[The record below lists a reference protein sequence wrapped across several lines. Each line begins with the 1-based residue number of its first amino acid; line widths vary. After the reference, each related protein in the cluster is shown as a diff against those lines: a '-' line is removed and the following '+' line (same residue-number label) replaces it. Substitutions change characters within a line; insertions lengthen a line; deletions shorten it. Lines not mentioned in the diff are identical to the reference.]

1 MKSNRVI
8 HERVMTLTMS
18 RHSTLPSK
26 HNSLGTTYVPSMAN
40 YHDFRTDLL
49 ATLSS
54 FTKIS
59 HFHYLAYFVT
69 YGRMVDAAARRYHTT
84 FPRFWCKN
92 AASRPIQQGRYAITV
107 KACEQAGRQAGPQKA
122 ETRMRQTHEAT
133 NQ

>member
-1 MKSNRVI
+1 MF

-59 HFHYLAYFVT
+59 HFPCLAYFVT
-69 YGRMVDAAARRYHTT
+69 YGGLGDAAARRHHAT
-84 FPRFWCKN
+84 FPRFCCKN
-92 AASRPIQQGRYAITV
+92 AASRRIQADLDAITV

-122 ETRMRQTHEAT
+122 ETRMRQNREAT
-133 NQ
+133 KQ